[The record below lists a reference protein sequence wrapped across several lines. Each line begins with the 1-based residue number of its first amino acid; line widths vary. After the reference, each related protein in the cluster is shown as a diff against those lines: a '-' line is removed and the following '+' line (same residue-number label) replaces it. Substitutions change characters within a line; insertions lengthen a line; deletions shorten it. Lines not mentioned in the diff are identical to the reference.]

1 MTRRPSPIC
10 YPRHPN
16 RTAGL
21 GRSIYDTIK
30 ERERERERE
39 RREKISVIA
48 DTKRLVL
55 SFSFYSLSSEVDW
68 KATDG
73 IGVLVNAS
81 QCAFEDQMGTKRRG
95 SAGCLG

>member
-1 MTRRPSPIC
+1 MTRRPSPIR

-30 ERERERERE
+30 ERERE

-81 QCAFEDQMGTKRRG
+81 QCAFEDQMGAKRGG